1 MLTEVKKH
9 ILTFLL
15 SDQIYFMLKY
25 SMLVKQHKDHL
36 SLFDLLHSSKKL
48 IWELTSSSIG
58 FEVKSHSI
66 FYEIN
71 MGSV

>member
-1 MLTEVKKH
+1 
-9 ILTFLL
+9 
-15 SDQIYFMLKY
+15 MLKY
-25 SMLVKQHKDHL
+25 SMLVEQYKDHL
-36 SLFDLLHSSKKL
+36 SLFDLLHSSKNL

-66 FYEIN
+66 LYKVN